1 MFSRVVVA
9 CQEKRMLI
17 RLLGALLAIVLILTI
32 ATASAV
38 TQKSSLTWPVAAPT
52 RVAAQASDYRAIGW
66 AVSSPFG
73 WRPNPD
79 QPGSWELHEG
89 ADLAGPMFCMGCE
102 VPPLG
107 DLEIMRVG
115 WDQEWANDPLRS
127 GAGVVVDMTL
137 QHPEEAGDVRIRY
150 GHLHPYR
157 VYVRTRSCTQTVD
170 CPSYQPDA
178 AGSVSVSCPGR
189 VVETGS
195 GHAEHA
201 YAYATPGSCT
211 ATVSWPDNY
220 MPQSQTTV
228 HFDQQIVPGVA
239 SSDAA
244 ITFNAHLPP
253 PSPPIT
259 PTVGLPSLTPV
270 P

>member
-1 MFSRVVVA
+1 MFFAFVVV
-9 CQEKRMLI
+9 CQEERLLI
-17 RLLGALLAIVLILTI
+17 RLLGGLLAIVLILAT

-38 TQKSSLTWPVAAPT
+38 TQKSTLTWPVAAPT
-52 RVAAQASDYRAIGW
+52 RVAAQASDYRASGW
-66 AVSSPFG
+66 TVSSPFG

-79 QPGSWELHEG
+79 QPGTWELHEG

-107 DLEIMRVG
+107 DVEIVRVG
-115 WDQEWANDPLRS
+115 WDQEWSDDPLRA

-137 QHPEEAGDVRIRY
+137 QHPEEAGAVLLRY
-150 GHLHPYR
+150 GHLQPYR

-170 CPSYQPDA
+170 CPNYQPDL

-189 VVETGS
+189 VVQTG
-195 GHAEHA
+195 GGQVQRA
-201 YAYATPGSCT
+201 YAYATPGACT
-211 ATVSWPDNY
+211 ASVSWPENY
-220 MPQSQTTV
+220 MPQGETTV
-228 HFDQQIVPGVA
+228 RFNQQIVPGVA

-244 ITFNAHLPP
+244 ITFNAQLPP
-253 PSPPIT
+253 PPPPIT
-259 PTVGLPSLTPV
+259 PTVGLPPLTPV